1 MNQEPPRYLLS
12 RRRGCGRRA
21 GDPSG
26 GERHGEQAPPAPRRH
41 LSGGGEGSTRS
52 LGVEIGERSRGAPL
66 SALAGVGEPEAWSV
80 HARGGADLVA
90 ADGGGPASSTA
101 MAGPG
106 LGRAGPSQSIWLGQL
121 EYWTQLGH
129 WGFPALH
136 VVAVDT
142 ASNSKCL
149 CLLDYY

>member
-1 MNQEPPRYLLS
+1 MNAHHGPSSSKSEPTKHHNFRKNCAQVNPREPGAPIQPTYLLS

-26 GERHGEQAPPAPRRH
+26 GERHGEQAPPAPRCH
-41 LSGGGEGSTRS
+41 LSGGGEGGARN
-52 LGVEIGERSRGAPL
+52 LWVEIGERTRGAPL

-90 ADGGGPASSTA
+90 ADGGGPAWSTA

-121 EYWTQLGH
+121 
-129 WGFPALH
+129 
-136 VVAVDT
+136 
-142 ASNSKCL
+142 
-149 CLLDYY
+149 